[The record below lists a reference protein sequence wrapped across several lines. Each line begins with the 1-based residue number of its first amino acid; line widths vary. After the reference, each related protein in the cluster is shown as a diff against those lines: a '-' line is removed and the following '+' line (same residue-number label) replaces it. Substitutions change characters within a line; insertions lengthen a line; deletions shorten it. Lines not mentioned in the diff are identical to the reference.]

1 MSPLPYPLSFRTR
14 YAYEPS
20 DRGVSVPVA
29 LSAGPEMVRL
39 FAKIDTGAD
48 YCLFER
54 GYAEALLLEVERGT
68 SSDFSTAAGEF
79 HAYGH
84 ELTLAALGVEV
95 HALVYFFE
103 NPNIRKNV
111 LGRNGWLNRVRL
123 GLVDYDS
130 LVYVSAHDE

>member
-95 HALVYFFE
+95 HE
-103 NPNIRKNV
+103 I
-111 LGRNGWLNRVRL
+111 GR
-123 GLVDYDS
+123 
-130 LVYVSAHDE
+130 AHV